1 MRPIHNIYRKEE
13 PNENQELFSTLFQN
27 DLLKIESIRSWLKT
41 PGEFYDQ
48 DQDEWVI
55 LLGGKAYL
63 EINGCT
69 FPLKKGDYCF
79 IPKHTLHR
87 VLSTSKNA
95 LWLGV
100 FSS

>member
-1 MRPIHNIYRKEE
+1 LTPIHNIYNKEE
-13 PNENQELFSTLFQN
+13 PNENRELFSTLFQN

-48 DQDEWVI
+48 DEDEWVI
-55 LLGGKAYL
+55 LLQGKAHL
-63 EINGCT
+63 EIGDCT
-69 FPLKKGDYCF
+69 LHLKKGDYCF
-79 IPKHTLHR
+79 IPKHTRHR
-87 VLSTSKNA
+87 VLLTSKNA

>member
-1 MRPIHNIYRKEE
+1 MIPINNLYRQIE
-13 PNENQELFSTLFQN
+13 PTENTETFTTLFQN
-27 DLLKIESIRSWLKT
+27 HSLKIDSIRSWLKT
-41 PGEFYDQ
+41 PGKHYNQE
-48 DQDEWVI
+48 QDEWVI
-55 LLGGKAYL
+55 LLAGEAKL
-63 EINGCT
+63 EINT
-69 FPLKKGDYCF
+69 LEVSLSAGDYCL

>member
-1 MRPIHNIYRKEE
+1 MTHLYNLYNQEE
-13 PNENQELFSTLFQN
+13 PNENSEIFSTLFHN
-27 DLLKIESIRSWLKT
+27 DFVRVESIRSWLKA

-48 DQDEWVI
+48 EQDEWVM
-55 LLGGKAYL
+55 LLKGKAEL
-63 EINGCT
+63 EINNRI
-69 FPLKKGDYCF
+69 LKLKSGDYCF

-87 VLSTSKNA
+87 VLSTSKDA

>member
-1 MRPIHNIYRKEE
+1 LIQISNLNCLNEPI
-13 PNENQELFSTLFQN
+13 ENSEIFTTLFKN
-27 DLLKIESIRSWLKT
+27 DSIKIESIRSWLRT
-41 PGEFYDQ
+41 PGEFYNQ

-55 LLGGKAYL
+55 LLKGRAKL
-63 EINGCT
+63 EIAHENIT
-69 FPLKKGDYCF
+69 LQSGDYLF

-87 VLSTSKNA
+87 ILSTDKNT